1 MIIQASNGCYLTENF
16 EVDIKVRRFVKSIIV
31 ASQEEA
37 ALWKEITEIE
47 RDQMIEEGKIFA
59 PESVDYTYLNKIDL
73 LMAGISEKINDAGLT
88 AEQAMEKKQYF
99 PKFDNLI
106 GEPATPEFRFQHG
119 EDLFEVLQPHTFS
132 AEWVPGEAGTESLY
146 KKVSLHEGSKE
157 DPIPWEPNMQLY
169 QGKYYTEAEVLYLC
183 TRDSGIPLNYSL
195 AELVDQYVAVVNEEE
210 PEEPEDPAE
219 ADGSREHPIPYESG
233 KTLLEDGKYY
243 TQNGVEYL
251 CKRDAGMPLSYNLA
265 DLVSAGYV
273 DLINE

>member
-88 AEQAMEKKQYF
+88 AEQALEKKQYF

-157 DPIPWEPNMQLY
+157 DPIPWKPNMQLY

-195 AELVDQYVAVVNEEE
+195 AELVDQYVTVVTEE
-210 PEEPEDPAE
+210 PQDPEEPAE

-243 TQNGVEYL
+243 TQDGVEYL

>member
-1 MIIQASNGCYLTENF
+1 MILQASNGCYLTENF

-37 ALWKEITEIE
+37 VLWKEITEIE

-88 AEQAMEKKQYF
+88 AEQALEKKQYF

-195 AELVDQYVAVVNEEE
+195 AELVDQYVTVVTEE
-210 PEEPEDPAE
+210 PQDPEEPAE
-219 ADGSREHPIPYESG
+219 ADGSKENPIPYEYA
-233 KTLLEDGKYY
+233 KTVLVNGKYY
-243 TQNGVEYL
+243 TQDGVEYL

>member
-1 MIIQASNGCYLTENF
+1 MILQASNGCYLTENF

-37 ALWKEITEIE
+37 AMWKEITEIE

-59 PESVDYTYLNKIDL
+59 PKSVDYTYLNKVDAL
-73 LMAGISEKINDAGLT
+73 LAGVSDKINEVELT
-88 AEQAMEKKQYF
+88 TEQKLEKKSYF
-99 PKFDNLI
+99 PKWNDLI
-106 GEPATPEFRFQHG
+106 GESAEPEFNFQHG
-119 EDLFEVLQPHTFS
+119 DDLFEVLQLHTFS

-210 PEEPEDPAE
+210 PEDPAE
-219 ADGSREHPIPYESG
+219 ADGSKENPIPYEYA
-233 KTLLEDGKYY
+233 KTVLVNGKYY
-243 TQNGVEYL
+243 TQDGVKYL